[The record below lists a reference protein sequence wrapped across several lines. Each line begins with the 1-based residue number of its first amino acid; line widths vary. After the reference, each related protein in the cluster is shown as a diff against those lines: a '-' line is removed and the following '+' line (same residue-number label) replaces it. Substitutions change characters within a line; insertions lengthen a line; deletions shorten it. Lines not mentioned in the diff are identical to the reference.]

1 VAEVVAAAVG
11 ADPALLYRFLLE
23 VPMTPIASASRRIAF
38 EAAFILLLVSAPLLL
53 SEGGARTGKQ
63 DSYPSPQ
70 AAVDALVAAVKADD
84 IQAIVHV
91 LGPEGRELASS
102 GDPVADSATREKFAS
117 AYDEA
122 HEIQTEGE
130 RATLILGNDAFPFP
144 IPLVAR
150 DSEWRFDTEAGFEE
164 ILDRRIG
171 ENELSVVEVMRAY
184 VDAQREYAEADR
196 DGKGVQYA
204 RRILSSPGLMDGL
217 YWPTE
222 EGEPES
228 PLGPLIA
235 DARSE
240 GYSEVRKAGVTPYH
254 GYVFRI
260 LTAQGKDAEGGA
272 RDYIVR
278 GRMIGGFGLIAA
290 PAEYGNSGV
299 KTFIVNQAGKVFEK
313 DLGDNTTRLA
323 RRISSFNPDAGWTEV
338 AAEP

>member
-1 VAEVVAAAVG
+1 VVVEAVAAAVA
-11 ADPALLYRFLLE
+11 ADHALAILLE
-23 VPMTPIASASRRIAF
+23 VLMTPLSSAARRSAF
-38 EAAFILLLVSAPLLL
+38 QPAFILSLCATLLL
-53 SEGGARTGKQ
+53 PSEGSAHAGKQ
-63 DSYPSPQ
+63 DTYPSPQ
-70 AAVDALVAAVKADD
+70 AAVDALIAAVKADD
-84 IQAIVHV
+84 VQAIIHV

-102 GDPVADSATREKFAS
+102 GDPVADAATRQKFAA

-122 HEIQTEGE
+122 HNIEAQGE

-144 IPLVAR
+144 IPLVAQ
-150 DSEWRFDTEAGFEE
+150 DNEWRFDTEEGVEE

-204 RRILSSPGLMDGL
+204 RRILSSPGLTDGL

-235 DARSE
+235 DARGE

-260 LTAQGKDAEGGA
+260 LTAQGKGAEGGA

-299 KTFIVNQAGKVFEK
+299 KTFIVNQEGRVFEK
-313 DLGDNTTRLA
+313 DLGDDTARLA
-323 RRISSFNPDAGWTEV
+323 RRISSFNPDTGWTEV